1 MIFKRKKN
9 AMQVAESRRKELYD
23 YISTHLQNT
32 SQKEIIDFLKKHG
45 WKKSTVEQMIKTVQR
60 EVAEGKSVKKTQ
72 PKISDKN
79 IHKEKLA
86 DVIPEN
92 IEDLAEEISITVE
105 ESAYPEKEREYVEK
119 YVVQTSNFPVNVGIF
134 NTTKA
139 YTPVYDLKIKQIS
152 KETEAVLERIREEL
166 ISQVSLGALELAEAE
181 SSAKI
186 KKKFE
191 KAILDLIDKYFI
203 DLDVVTRSY
212 LSSYLIQKALG
223 LGMIEFLLQD
233 ANIEEIVVNNAKEPI
248 WIYHKKHGWLQTT
261 VRINQ
266 EKLIKHYAASIAR
279 KEGKQISVLA
289 PLLDA
294 HIESGDRV
302 NATLQPVSVKGNTI
316 TIRKF
321 AAKPWTITDMIKNN
335 TISAEGAALIWLG
348 MQYEMSTI
356 ICGGTASGKTSFLNV
371 LSSFFPPNNRI
382 LSIEDTR
389 ELKLPSFLHWVPMLT
404 KLPNAE
410 GKGEISM
417 LDLLVN
423 ALRQRPDR
431 ILVGEI
437 RKKREAEVLLEAIH
451 TGHSVYG
458 TFHAND
464 VPEAITR
471 LTNPPINLPK
481 TLLPAVN
488 LVVAQTRN
496 RRTGIRRTFQISEVT
511 AEGEAN
517 ILAQLDVRNDK
528 LDVDLSKSKVL
539 LEEFEKF
546 VGLSREEI
554 EKDLKEKGEVLK
566 YLVKKD
572 INDVEDVGRVIAGYY
587 TNKEGLLKQIRG
599 SGK

>member
-1 MIFKRKKN
+1 MIFKRKQTKE
-9 AMQVAESRRKELYD
+9 AIGEERRKELYE
-23 YISTHLQNT
+23 YIIAHLEN
-32 SQKEIIDFLKKHG
+32 SSKKEIISFLTKHG
-45 WKKSTVEQMIKTVQR
+45 WKKKTVEAMLVQ
-60 EVAEGKSVKKTQ
+60 AE
-72 PKISDKN
+72 
-79 IHKEKLA
+79 H
-86 DVIPEN
+86 
-92 IEDLAEEISITVE
+92 DLAQKNSAGTASTADATEESTPEIVVE
-105 ESAYPEKEREYVEK
+105 EKTAFPEKERTYLEK

-134 NTTKA
+134 NAPQA
-139 YTPVYDLKIKQIS
+139 YTPVYELKIKQIS
-152 KETEAVLERIREEL
+152 KETEAVLEQIREEL
-166 ISQVSLGALELAEAE
+166 ITQVSLGALEIAEAQ
-181 SSAKI
+181 SPGKI

-191 KAILDLIDKYFI
+191 RAILDLIDKYFI

-212 LSSYLIQKALG
+212 LSSFLIQKALG

-233 ANIEEIVVNNAKEPI
+233 QNIEEVVVNNAKEPV
-248 WIYHKKHGWLQTT
+248 WIYHKKYGWLQTT
-261 VRINQ
+261 IRISQ

-279 KEGKQISVLA
+279 KQGKQISVLA

-302 NATLQPVSVKGNTI
+302 NATLAPVSVKGNTI

-321 AAKPWTITDMIKNN
+321 ASKPWTITDMIKNK
-335 TISAEGAALIWLG
+335 TITAEGAALIWIAI
-348 MQYEMSTI
+348 QYEMSTI

-371 LSSFFPPNNRI
+371 LSCFFPPNHRI

-389 ELKLPSFLHWVPMLT
+389 ELQLPSFLHWVPMLT

-410 GKGEISM
+410 GKGEIAM

-437 RKKREAEVLLEAIH
+437 RKRREAEVLLEAIH

-488 LVVAQTRN
+488 LIIAQQRN
-496 RRTGIRRTFQISEVT
+496 RRTGLRRTFQISEVSDN
-511 AEGEAN
+511 AEAN
-517 ILAQLDVRNDK
+517 VLGQLDVRNDAFK
-528 LDVDLSKSKVL
+528 VDISKSTIL
-539 LEEFEKF
+539 LADLEKF
-546 VGLSREEI
+546 VGLSKEEVI
-554 EKDLKEKGEVLK
+554 ADIKEKQEVLN

-572 INDVEDVGRVIAGYY
+572 INDVEDVGRVIASYY
-587 TNKEGLLKQIRG
+587 TSKEQLLKQIRG
-599 SGK
+599 KRT